1 MGEFKRLAYHTP
13 LIETEVLKEHSHQ
26 VLHVSFSHNG
36 KMFATCSKDGYILV
50 SSSYFLFLFFLYQT
64 IKCYTDI
71 FQVWQ
76 SQYPVTIKYLHDMKT
91 FSWKYTQFSQFNCT
105 DTLLLVSGV
114 HFGTPHS
121 TSGEIAVIKVARK

>member
-1 MGEFKRLAYHTP
+1 MLA
-13 LIETEVLKEHSHQ
+13 I
-26 VLHVSFSHNG
+26 
-36 KMFATCSKDGYILV
+36 
-50 SSSYFLFLFFLYQT
+50 
-64 IKCYTDI
+64 I

-121 TSGEIAVIKVARK
+121 TSGEIAVFRVAREYKQKINFLYMFPDNDDNEVLHDIK